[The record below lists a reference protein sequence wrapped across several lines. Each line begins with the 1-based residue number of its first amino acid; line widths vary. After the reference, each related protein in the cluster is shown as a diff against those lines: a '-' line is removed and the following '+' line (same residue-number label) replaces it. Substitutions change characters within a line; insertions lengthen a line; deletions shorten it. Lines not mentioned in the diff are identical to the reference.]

1 MINSMNPE
9 AWFKNVGTE
18 EAADFICHCDI
29 GPLGFET
36 PEYESSR
43 EISETLAPGDSI
55 LVEFD
60 PWTSTKEELTPYMAE
75 FYATEVASTP
85 MFVEFMSVVG
95 IEETPLGA
103 LHFEL
108 AGPNP
113 FRSGTLVS
121 YAMPYP
127 TETTIRVY
135 DVTGKAVR
143 TLYDG
148 QLSGEGTLYWNG
160 SDDAGQELGRGLYF
174 IRIITPG
181 FTKTAK
187 VVLLH

>member
-1 MINSMNPE
+1 
-9 AWFKNVGTE
+9 
-18 EAADFICHCDI
+18 
-29 GPLGFET
+29 
-36 PEYESSR
+36 
-43 EISETLAPGDSI
+43 
-55 LVEFD
+55 
-60 PWTSTKEELTPYMAE
+60 
-75 FYATEVASTP
+75 

-121 YAMPYP
+121 YVMPYP

-143 TLYDG
+143 RLHSGVLDG
-148 QLSGEGTLYWNG
+148 SGSLYWDG
-160 SDDAGQELGRGLYF
+160 TDDAGAKLAGGLYF
-174 IRIITPG
+174 VRITAPG